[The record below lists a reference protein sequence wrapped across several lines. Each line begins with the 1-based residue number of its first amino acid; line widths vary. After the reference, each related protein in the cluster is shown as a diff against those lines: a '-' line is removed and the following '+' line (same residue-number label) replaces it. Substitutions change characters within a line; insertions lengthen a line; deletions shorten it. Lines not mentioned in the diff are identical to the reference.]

1 MSGRPR
7 KPRKNTLYS
16 QRREEVISLIAG
28 GLKPAEI
35 AEQLGISRAW
45 AYGVLSALSDDDR
58 AELVE
63 GGEKKSCQL

>member
-35 AEQLGISRAW
+35 AEELGISRAW
-45 AYGVLSALSDDDR
+45 AYGVLSALSDEDR
-58 AELVE
+58 IALLD
-63 GGEKKSCQL
+63 GGEKKARQL